1 MVKSALLVVGI
12 QDFNY
17 ENIDDN
23 NYRNKVSKFLE
34 YARFIFNSEE
44 IIHINGSYI
53 CSNFKKIIN
62 KYNKKNINYNSK
74 QCSWVN
80 RQLYEPVYIKTSVDI
95 SKTGIVNYLLHK
107 NIKRIYMIGLFSSL
121 CINYNALELS
131 VHNFDVV
138 ILKKYCADIN
148 KDKQNEIFKIYENII
163 YKVL

>member
-44 IIHINGSYI
+44 IIHINGSYV

-80 RQLYEPVYIKTSVDI
+80 RQLYEPVYIKTNVDI

-131 VHNFDVV
+131 VHNIDVV

-148 KDKQNEIFKIYENII
+148 KDKQNEIFKIYENIT